1 MAIRHSTVVALVA
14 VLIVL
19 AGNWTP
25 NPAYSQ
31 AITADV
37 LLTGGTIHDGSGK
50 PPQVGDVAV
59 LDGKIV
65 AVGEFELESAELVIP
80 CQGLI
85 ITPGFID
92 LHNHSDSVIIR
103 SGTRANMNF
112 VLQGCTTIVTG
123 NCGAGP
129 IDVQAYYEEIDKAG
143 AGTNVVHLLPQG
155 NLRREVI
162 GNVRRPATMDEL
174 EEMQK
179 LAAKAMQDGAW
190 GMSTGLI
197 YVPSSYADT
206 DELIA
211 IAGVIAEHGGI
222 YASHI
227 RGEGSGL
234 LDSVNEAMA
243 IGKGAKLPVHVSHFK
258 SSGRDNWGLVRVAV
272 DLIGKARAE
281 GQQVTADQYPYRAS
295 STSLDATLL
304 PSRMRSGGREAMIK
318 RLDDAEQGEAMV
330 AAIKRSLDK
339 RDGGESIRIARY
351 APGKEWVGKNLVQIA
366 ELESKTSL
374 QIALEIIRGGGA
386 AIVNFSMDEEDV
398 RYVMRVPWVA
408 TASDGRA
415 YQPGADRPHPRN
427 YGTFPRKIGYYGYK
441 QGNLSPEQAIRSA
454 TGLPADIL
462 QMTDRG
468 YIKVGQFADLAVFDA
483 EELID
488 AATFDD
494 PHQYSQGMRYVL
506 VNGVLTVYRGT
517 ATGAL
522 AGKALRFAASKKPA
536 DDQR

>member
-1 MAIRHSTVVALVA
+1 MAIRHSSVVALVA

-65 AVGEFELESAELVIP
+65 AVGEFEL
-80 CQGLI
+80 
-85 ITPGFID
+85 
-92 LHNHSDSVIIR
+92 
-103 SGTRANMNF
+103 
-112 VLQGCTTIVTG
+112 
-123 NCGAGP
+123 AGP